1 MGCLGV
7 SLEISCKFSVDKW
20 QVSKPLNE
28 WFTGLLSVSKTHL
41 LFLLNLVEVF
51 CFFSFLDIESCLLN
65 CWLIFCSLEI
75 SLNSF
80 WSYSKSQVSHSKRS
94 ITWSIPLIIKYLLI
108 FWRFDS
114 ISPLSL
120 FLFSLIFFL
129 FSTLITWGCFISMNL
144 RGDTNHF

>member
-28 WFTGLLSVSKTHL
+28 WITGLLSVSKTHL

-94 ITWSIPLIIKYLLI
+94 ITWSIPLIIKYLLF
-108 FWRFDS
+108 FWFYL
-114 ISPLSL
+114 PPPPL

-129 FSTLITWGCFISMNL
+129 FSILITWGCFISMNL